1 LAQMPSPE
9 GMMSRAATLLI
20 VEDEPETA
28 NLLET
33 YFRAHGYQVFTA
45 SSGEEA
51 LSMAQARTID
61 LIVLDIRLPDM
72 DGFEVFRQL
81 RAHRRTREIPVIFL
95 TEKRERESRLTG
107 LEMGAHDYIP
117 KPFSLQELRA
127 RVQNILHRSRAEPAF
142 DGLTGLPGRPLVM
155 EHLRAQLERS
165 DWGAL
170 LIGLQGLEVFGERYG
185 FVARDD
191 AIRAVGLLLA
201 RINQEN
207 GDAFFLGH
215 IGEGWFILIGSRHQ
229 LNTVAR
235 QAIARLRNA
244 LPYFYPLQDVEERP
258 PDLPVLQVAA
268 AQVQGTEGPFPNP
281 ETVIRHLLERRKA
294 FPS

>member
-1 LAQMPSPE
+1 
-9 GMMSRAATLLI
+9 MSRAATLLI

-33 YFRAHGYQVFTA
+33 YFRAQGYQVLTA

-51 LSMAQARTID
+51 ISLAQTHAID
-61 LIVLDIRLPDM
+61 LIILDIRLPDI
-72 DGFEVFRQL
+72 DGFEVYRQL
-81 RAHRRTREIPVIFL
+81 RAHRRARETPVIFL

-127 RVQNILHRSRAEPAF
+127 RVQNILQRSHAEPAF
-142 DGLTGLPGRPLVM
+142 DILTGLPGRPLIM
-155 EHLRAQLERS
+155 EHLREQLERAE
-165 DWGAL
+165 WGAL
-170 LIGLQGLEVFGERYG
+170 LIGLQGLEGFGERYG

-201 RINQEN
+201 GINHEN

-215 IGEGWFILIGSRHQ
+215 LGGGWFVLIGSCHSIGV
-229 LNTVAR
+229 VAP
-235 QAIARLRNA
+235 QAIARLRKA
-244 LPYFYPLQDVEERP
+244 LPYFYPMQDVEEKSP
-258 PDLPVLQVAA
+258 GLPALQVAG
-268 AQVQGTEGPFPNP
+268 AQVLGTEGPFPNP
-281 ETVIRHLLERRKA
+281 EAVIQRLLERRQV
-294 FPS
+294 FSP